1 MHHDTCGS
9 RYNLFCLITI
19 NLHNHLNLFTMFF
32 KQEEFK
38 QLLERL
44 SSASKEDLTKEFDE
58 LNDKL
63 ANYSQP
69 VNKDFA
75 KAIVDFLEKP
85 ILNSGFAQSAMAVA
99 VYDKMS
105 AYKKTVTINIAEIR
119 ALQTLLAASKPVD
132 IFGMKVVNSLLLQ
145 MNHINLEVGK
155 IEELSRQVGA
165 FLAKKEQ
172 EEATGLTYAKDDA
185 ETAATLEKE

>member
-1 MHHDTCGS
+1 
-9 RYNLFCLITI
+9 
-19 NLHNHLNLFTMFF
+19 MFF